1 MKTPYPYNARSSRS
15 SCTESI
21 KYGPPPTNYNPR
33 KVACHR
39 LREFCSITQ
48 ETWHKSTR
56 NCLTSREP
64 VQLARERGQFTFELG
79 VTYRRFVEQDF
90 GLSNS

>member
-1 MKTPYPYNARSSRS
+1 MATPYPYNARSSRS

-64 VQLARERGQFTFELG
+64 VQLARESVGSLHSDWVFPIAALL
-79 VTYRRFVEQDF
+79 DKIWA
-90 GLSNS
+90 